1 MCFNCFVYV
10 LFDLKEI
17 SYNCLKVVFIWFGV
31 WNKGNKIWFIL
42 ILVIKCD
49 CVEIIKFWNM
59 DSYNNIVD

>member
-1 MCFNCFVYV
+1 M
-10 LFDLKEI
+10 
-17 SYNCLKVVFIWFGV
+17 VFIWFGV
-31 WNKGNKIWFIL
+31 WNKGNKILFIL